1 MRKENENS
9 PSFAKQAQ
17 NIGAAKHTENK
28 NTWKKIKDIKKTHE
42 TIVPVDGR
50 TENGNRWQGRQTH
63 SSEHEDH
70 ALEKEARVKGT
81 TVDGQKQQQG
91 KRGAVTRRDV
101 LYTHQRVRSTHRRVS
116 S

>member
-1 MRKENENS
+1 MT
-9 PSFAKQAQ
+9 FAKQAQ
-17 NIGAAKHTENK
+17 KELQNIRKIKIHG
-28 NTWKKIKDIKKTHE
+28 KIKDIKKTHE

-101 LYTHQRVRSTHRRVS
+101 LYTHQRVRSTHRRVLAG
-116 S
+116 